1 MAHQVNLT
9 EFAAMVR
16 TKRGRSGLR
25 AVAEEIGGVSPS
37 TLSRIEQ
44 GKVPDLDTF
53 IRICRWLGVSPEH
66 FMTANGGPVG
76 AVDHTTADPAEKI
89 AVHLR
94 ADRTLDPRTADALVQ
109 MIRLAYDAA
118 QRGQLQQAEQEQA

>member
-1 MAHQVNLT
+1 MVEQLNLT

-16 TKRGRSGLR
+16 TKRDGHGLR
-25 AVAEEIGGVSPS
+25 ATATEIGEVSPS

-53 IRICRWLGVSPEH
+53 MRICRWLGVSPER
-66 FMTANGGPVG
+66 FMSTTGQLQSSPGPNH
-76 AVDHTTADPAEKI
+76 VDAAEKI

-94 ADRTLDPRTADALVQ
+94 ADRTLDPKTADALVQ

-118 QRGQLQQAEQEQA
+118 KHGKLKSAGEE